1 MSLLRAAIRR
11 DPGERACAAL
21 IKALEARPD
30 AAVSGPELVL
40 DLPLVDDYVARGM
53 LLEARAEL
61 SGAGPDAAGPG
72 FDRARALDELLSPVP
87 EGAEPALIEAF
98 RHLLTGGASLS
109 LSLIEEHLQRGEA
122 LPPWAAHRRSVLRR
136 LLLDRVLDSATS
148 GAHAVTAAS
157 GQLAPGDAESDANAL
172 ASIVTRLIQERDLRG
187 AAARLQAHCAS
198 APYDVAAVVAA
209 AALERIVVVL
219 DQRDPPP
226 DRMDTRTAPMGAG
239 KVADLNLRMGNLV
252 EAERLYR
259 RTLLDDPENAQ
270 LRTMLDDVQS
280 VRRFLDSPAAT
291 APTPHA
297 GLTRAMIDAVVA
309 EIAVRPTERLKTVD
323 DAALD
328 GSPEEFAQLY
338 TDIGSEDDDSA
349 GGATHVTGLPEEVQ
363 RALASA
369 EPQRAVATSAEPTT
383 SPVLSKKSAGPSGGF
398 GIATGYAAA
407 KATPPAGRSWAD
419 DDATGVVEPAVEAE
433 LLLRQGFADRA
444 LTTYTM
450 LAQHNPSNEKFRR
463 RRDEIAAL
471 VAAGRSPLPGDLTV
485 RRDISELQRSARPTG
500 MLAAVQVDPLT
511 GQTTEV
517 SAAPPGTLDAPGIP
531 QGQFDD
537 DAPTSLAIA
546 RNRPPAAKT
555 AGDAVRVSR
564 IIVVR

>member
-1 MSLLRAAIRR
+1 MSLLRAAVRR

-53 LLEARAEL
+53 LLEARAVL
-61 SGAGPDAAGPG
+61 SGAGLDTAGPG
-72 FDRARALDELLSPVP
+72 SDRARALDELLSPVP
-87 EGAEPALIEAF
+87 GGAEAGLIEAF

-109 LSLIEEHLQRGEA
+109 LSLIEEHLQRGNA

-157 GQLAPGDAESDANAL
+157 GLPAPGDAASAANAL
-172 ASIVTRLIQERDLRG
+172 ASVVARLIQERDLRG
-187 AAARLQAHCAS
+187 AAARLKAHCAA

-219 DQRDPPP
+219 DQRDAPP
-226 DRMDTRTAPMGAG
+226 DPMDTRTAPMGAG

-259 RTLLDDPENAQ
+259 RTLLDDPENVQ
-270 LRTMLDDVQS
+270 LRTMLDDVQL
-280 VRRFLDSPAAT
+280 VKRFLDSPAAT

-297 GLTRAMIDAVVA
+297 GLTRAMIDSVVA
-309 EIAVRPTERLKTVD
+309 EIAVRPTEPLQIVD

-328 GSPEEFAQLY
+328 APPQEFARLY
-338 TDIGSEDDDSA
+338 TDIGGEDDDSA
-349 GGATHVTGLPEEVQ
+349 AGATHVTGVPEEVK
-363 RALASA
+363 RALASR
-369 EPQRAVATSAEPTT
+369 EPQRASPASAEPAT

-407 KATPPAGRSWAD
+407 KATSLAGRSWAD

-444 LTTYTM
+444 LAMYTT
-450 LAQHNPSNEKFRR
+450 LAQHNPRSEKFRR

-471 VAAGRSPLPGDLTV
+471 IAAERSPLPGDLTV
-485 RRDISELQRSARPTG
+485 RRDLSELQRSARPTG
-500 MLAAVQVDPLT
+500 MRAAVQIDALAAEST
-511 GQTTEV
+511 DV
-517 SAAPPGTLDAPGIP
+517 SGAPPGTLDAPGIP

-537 DAPTSLAIA
+537 DAPTSLAVS

-564 IIVVR
+564 IVVVR